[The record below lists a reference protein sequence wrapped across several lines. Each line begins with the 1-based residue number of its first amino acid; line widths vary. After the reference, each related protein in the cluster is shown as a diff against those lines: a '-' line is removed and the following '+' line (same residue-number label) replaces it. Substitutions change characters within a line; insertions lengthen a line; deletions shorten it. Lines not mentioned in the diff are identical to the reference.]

1 MRIQELPQEL
11 LAHILSFLHPRDIIH
26 FSQTN
31 KPAQTFASPQNQVLW
46 RSAFLHIFDDPKDA
60 WSLMPNSASLLK
72 DSQWNWYFELVRR
85 LSALRA
91 IRSKW
96 CVADETWRA
105 KDHINSLL
113 SILDT
118 AKFGPNAHD
127 IASGRLPREDDRY
140 LSLNL
145 QILSDIDSFRDGL
158 ENLIHDTGA
167 LLFKR
172 YAGSDGNPWNS
183 PHRPVTRSMTWTENE
198 VSRPECASRLHV
210 MYGLTVRE
218 RIEHKA
224 RGAARRKVYD
234 WSLSGADNDYGPFK
248 RDGSGKVDWSL
259 LEGVHSVIAR
269 NFSMC
274 VEGHISMPQGFPFS
288 IPHRTLCHSE
298 TPRDWARVTGS
309 WLGTYSFLDYSDL
322 FAYNAWESQIGPRP
336 TLDDEPEAC
345 GDLMRLD
352 LELDDSL
359 PDDTHLHTALPISND
374 LPPLYFRG
382 ISRAHAGLY
391 RPVISVRGCASLV
404 PGNREVR
411 WRFIISYSGQ
421 DQWQLEGVQPGGIR
435 SGGVFGLW
443 TQCDHEVNGPVG
455 PFCYFPAEL
464 CKSTSVVLAASDPN
478 T

>member
-1 MRIQELPQEL
+1 MKILEIPQEL
-11 LAHILSFLHPRDIIH
+11 LAHILSFLQPQDIIR

-31 KPAQTFASPQNQVLW
+31 KRAQRFASPQNQTLW
-46 RSAFLHIFDDPKDA
+46 RSAFLHLFDDPKDA

-72 DSQWNWYFELVRR
+72 DSQFNWYLELVNR

-96 CVADETWRA
+96 CVADETRRA
-105 KDHINSLL
+105 KDHIDSLL

-118 AKFGPNAHD
+118 AKFGPNARD
-127 IASGRLPREDDRY
+127 FAPGVLYYVDGRD

-145 QILSDIDSFRDGL
+145 RALSDTDSFREGL
-158 ENLIHDTGA
+158 ESLIHDTGTV
-167 LLFKR
+167 L
-172 YAGSDGNPWNS
+172 NS
-183 PHRPVTRSMTWTENE
+183 PHRPVTRSMAWIENE

-210 MYGLTVRE
+210 LFGLTVRE
-218 RIEHKA
+218 RLEHRA

-234 WSLSGADNDYGPFK
+234 WSLSGPDNDYGPFK
-248 RDGSGKVDWSL
+248 RDGSGTVDWSL
-259 LEGVHSVIAR
+259 LEGIHSVVAR

-274 VEGHISMPQGFPFS
+274 VGDPIFMPQGFSFS
-288 IPHRTLCHSE
+288 IPHRTFRRPEVPH
-298 TPRDWARVTGS
+298 DWARVTGP
-309 WLGTYSFLDYSDL
+309 WLGTYAFLDYSDL
-322 FAYNAWESQIGPRP
+322 FAYNAWEMRAGPRP

-352 LELDDSL
+352 LELDASLAEDSS
-359 PDDTHLHTALPISND
+359 LHTALPVSHD

-382 ISRAHAGLY
+382 LSRGQSRGQAGTHM
-391 RPVISVRGCASLV
+391 PVISVRGCAWLV

-411 WRFIISYSGQ
+411 WRFIISYSGR
-421 DQWQLEGVQPGGIR
+421 DQWQLEGVQPGGIK

-443 TQCDHEVNGPVG
+443 TQSDHEMDGPVG
-455 PFCYFPAEL
+455 PFCYFPEEL
-464 CKSTSVVLAASDPN
+464 CRPKSVVLVFPDSN